1 MIGPGRDLTGCT
13 FGAWTV
19 LRRAGRS
26 NGHHRLWV
34 CRCACGA
41 EHLREAGSLLSGHSR
56 RCMDC
61 YQRARRDRAQG
72 ESAMAAERQRQRSR
86 AAKREARSDP
96 ILREKERR
104 RERERYEARRAG
116 LRLPDHRRR
125 NWREMAPQPIGSA
138 E

>member
-1 MIGPGRDLTGCT
+1 MTGPARDLTGCT

-26 NGHHRLWV
+26 NGHHPLWL

-56 RCMDC
+56 RCIAC
-61 YQRARRDRAQG
+61 YQRARRDRARG
-72 ESAMAAERQRQRSR
+72 ASAAAADRQRKRSQD
-86 AAKREARSDP
+86 AKREARGDP
-96 ILREKERR
+96 VLRDKERAR
-104 RERERYEARRAG
+104 DRERYAARRAG

-125 NWREMAPQPIGSA
+125 NWREMVPQPIGSTA
-138 E
+138 